1 MDSLAI
7 GVNGTAVNDG
17 QGLSGI
23 WVSSVKSGSP
33 ADKAG
38 VKAGDIITTLE
49 GLVLATDGTMADYC
63 DILRSHNPTD
73 SMNIEILRFATQ
85 EVLSGQLN
93 GRELAQVYSFA
104 QTLEQDVADTPADN
118 SGSTAAASYNS
129 YTIITDDSG
138 TLSLEVPSA
147 WSDVNGGPWEVDGQA
162 IGQQISAAPD
172 LNGYSTTWTTPGVV
186 FAVSADI
193 AATYTEEE
201 LLDGIDFSSDCTYG
215 GREAYSDNLYS
226 GFYDTWSACGGTDTL
241 FLVIAAEPAS
251 GSQTLLVQVQIV
263 TDADLEALDYILASF
278 VASE

>member
-1 MDSLAI
+1 
-7 GVNGTAVNDG
+7 
-17 QGLSGI
+17 
-23 WVSSVKSGSP
+23 
-33 ADKAG
+33 
-38 VKAGDIITTLE
+38 
-49 GLVLATDGTMADYC
+49 
-63 DILRSHNPTD
+63 
-73 SMNIEILRFATQ
+73 
-85 EVLSGQLN
+85 
-93 GRELAQVYSFA
+93 
-104 QTLEQDVADTPADN
+104 
-118 SGSTAAASYNS
+118 
-129 YTIITDDSG
+129 
-138 TLSLEVPSA
+138 
-147 WSDVNGGPWEVDGQA
+147 VNGGPWEVDGQA

-201 LLDGIDFSSDCTYG
+201 LLDGIDFSSECTYS

-241 FLVIAAEPAS
+241 FMVIAAEPAS